1 VLYLWIAVIL
11 LVSDGILIG
20 IPWYLMRK
28 VTHPRI
34 WSSADAEASERES
47 GLLGPY
53 DTSMREPFIVT
64 CEDGYLLHGEIF
76 PCQGSDRFVVLTH
89 GFSFTRHGSIK
100 YIWMFLEQGY
110 NVVIYDLRHH
120 GENERYHVTM
130 GYQESKDLVQLVLW
144 LRTKYG
150 QTITIGLHGE
160 SLGAST
166 SLMALKKFTEKNI
179 PIEFCIADCGYSNLM
194 DLLAY
199 KLKVQY
205 PFMPRLMLDL
215 ANKMCGLR
223 YGFLFSDVLPIKD
236 VKESTTPILYIHGEA
251 DVFTPP
257 RMSKEMFDASQGKRG
272 LYMVVGA
279 DHAKSFSTDPEAY
292 KHTVRTFIS
301 ESIGDCHT

>member
-1 VLYLWIAVIL
+1 MVYIWIAIIL

-53 DTSMREPFIVT
+53 DTSIREKFTVT

-89 GFSFTRHGSIK
+89 GFSFTRHGSVK
-100 YIWMFLEQGY
+100 YVWMFLEQGY

-120 GENERYHVTM
+120 GENERCQITM
-130 GYQESKDLVQLVLW
+130 GYKESKDLVQLVSW
-144 LRTKYG
+144 LRTRYG
-150 QTITIGLHGE
+150 QTIGVGLHGE

-166 SLMALKKFTEKNI
+166 SIMALKHFSKANI
-179 PIEFCIADCGYSNLM
+179 PIGFCIADCGYSNLM
-194 DLLAY
+194 DLLDY
-199 KLKVQY
+199 KLKIQY
-205 PFMPRLMLDL
+205 PHLPRLLLEL
-215 ANKMCGLR
+215 ANHLCKLR
-223 YGFLFSDVLPIKD
+223 YGFLFSEILPVED
-236 VKESTTPILYIHGEA
+236 VKQTNTPILFIHGDS

-257 RMSKEMFDASQGKRG
+257 VMSREMYDACQGIRG
-272 LYMVVGA
+272 LYMVPGA
-279 DHAKSFSTDPEAY
+279 EHAKSFATNPEMY
-292 KHTVRTFIS
+292 KHKVHAFIS
-301 ESIGDCHT
+301 ESSKRTQT